1 VTRDS
6 SESDSEEESGS
17 KSTAKKKTGNADK
30 SVNSNEND
38 FVKLKPIKMSIE
50 LKPMSR
56 NSRTNSSEEEPEQQ
70 LEKKKKKS
78 KKPKKEKKV
87 KKISSEED
95 SDGFGNEEEE
105 NRKSLERIG
114 KKDKTKVNQELSN
127 NYTQSFPKCL
137 VLYNYEAQNDDELE
151 LRRNDIIELIEENTA
166 DWWTGRLGKKYGLFP
181 RNHVDKMQSEK
192 TTTTQKKEFKVV
204 AKHKYDA
211 KEDDELSFIKG
222 DIITVISKDTTDWWT
237 GELKNVIGIFPSNF
251 VEPMDAYDFHE
262 EELLRSLKE
271 FSDLKEYEEE
281 HILDK
286 DVLTHQDISNFLED
300 DSKKS
305 KSSKKKS

>member
-1 VTRDS
+1 MSFQRTYKQIQVRRM
-6 SESDSEEESGS
+6 
-17 KSTAKKKTGNADK
+17 KK
-30 SVNSNEND
+30 
-38 FVKLKPIKMSIE
+38 
-50 LKPMSR
+50 R
-56 NSRTNSSEEEPEQQ
+56 NWK
-70 LEKKKKKS
+70 KKKKKS
-78 KKPKKEKKV
+78 KKSKKEKKV
-87 KKISSEED
+87 IKKVTSSEED
-95 SDGFGNEEEE
+95 SDEFGNEEEE

-127 NYTQSFPKCL
+127 NYTQTFPKCL

-181 RNHVDKMQSEK
+181 RNHVEKMQSEK
-192 TTTTQKKEFKVV
+192 TTTSQKKEFKVI

-237 GELKNVIGIFPSNF
+237 GELKNAIGIFPSNF

-271 FSDLKEYEEE
+271 FSDLKEYDEE

-286 DVLTHQDISNFLED
+286 NVLTPKISAIF
-300 DSKKS
+300 
-305 KSSKKKS
+305 